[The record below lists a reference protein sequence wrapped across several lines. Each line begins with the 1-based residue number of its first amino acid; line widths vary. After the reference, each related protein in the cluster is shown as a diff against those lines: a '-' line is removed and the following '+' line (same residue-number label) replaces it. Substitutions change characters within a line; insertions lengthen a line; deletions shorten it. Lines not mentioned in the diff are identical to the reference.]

1 MILILS
7 LINHKDIKHLFAVIN
22 KQLLNIKDL
31 FNANKLSLNVEKTK
45 YPFFCKPIKKYDIP
59 LCLPKITINNYQRQE
74 SNTINTKARMYQVP
88 SGLIRPTLNMG
99 RT

>member
-7 LINHKDIKHLFAVIN
+7 LINHKDIEHLLAVIN
-22 KQLLNIKDL
+22 KELLNIKDL

-45 YPFFCKPIKKYDIP
+45 YSFFCKLIKKYDIP
-59 LCLPKITINNYQRQE
+59 LCLPKITISNYQRQE
-74 SNTINTKARMYQVP
+74 SNTINTKARIYQVL
-88 SGLIRPTLNMG
+88 SGLIRSKINMG